1 MTANFS
7 NNNGMGNKTSST
19 DLITNGTAFY
29 GALYVAPFVYHATY
43 QFAEKMLVEHYGEE
57 FVTPILF
64 GHWVFCFCISF
75 LGIRG
80 ALAKSH
86 RFNCITD
93 LVCLLEAASNRLRVF
108 MGKILSDLSSAP
120 TSN

>member
-80 ALAKSH
+80 ALASA
-86 RFNCITD
+86 IA
-93 LVCLLEAASNRLRVF
+93 LLTMATGRYGLHFSNLLPMVF
-108 MGKILSDLSSAP
+108 
-120 TSN
+120 